1 MTESTKQLF
10 NAIVTDD
17 KEAAQKAF
25 GSAIQDKLQD
35 ALEVKRVKMTGDIFN
50 QTEAED
56 NVTNN

>member
-17 KEAAQKAF
+17 KEAAQQAF
-25 GSAIQDKLQD
+25 GSAIQDKLQN

-50 QTEAED
+50 QTEAEE

>member
-10 NAIVTDD
+10 NAIVTND
-17 KEAAQKAF
+17 KEVAQQAF

>member
-10 NAIVTDD
+10 NAIVTNDNEGA
-17 KEAAQKAF
+17 KEAF

-50 QTEAED
+50 KTEAEE